1 MIKELIKCIYYK
13 DKGRSGYRRITD
25 ELNHK
30 GIEINHK
37 TASRLMKLLGLKSLI
52 RVKKYKFYKVK
63 QGKIA
68 LDLLKE
74 EF

>member
-1 MIKELIKCIYYK
+1 
-13 DKGRSGYRRITD
+13 
-25 ELNHK
+25 
-30 GIEINHK
+30 
-37 TASRLMKLLGLKSLI
+37 MKLLVLKSLI
-52 RVKKYKFYKVK
+52 RVKKYKFYKVE